1 MSLSKEKREAAKY
14 YLLEQI
20 ASGNPSY
27 VQKTADVF
35 EITRAAVYGYLRE
48 MEKQEIVRKSGKRY
62 ALNEEV
68 YQFAYAR
75 TKELEETEIY
85 VKDIQGILLGLD
97 DNIQSIWEYAIS
109 EMLNN
114 AIDHST
120 AKKIHIVVSK
130 TYLYTTVSIWDDGI
144 GIFEKIKGYYHYD
157 SLDTAIMELFK
168 GKLTTDTENHSG
180 EGIFFTSRVM
190 DVFGAFSDGKLFS
203 HNNYSDVIKSFNEE
217 KTPAKGTLI
226 FMRLSNFSKKVLRD
240 IFDAYADVDGGF
252 TKTSIPLNH
261 IYPNGYPISR
271 SQAKRLTH
279 RFDDFE
285 EIELDFQGI
294 RDVGQGFAH
303 EIFVVFQKKH
313 PEIKITATNASK
325 AVEKMLHH
333 VLAT

>member
-1 MSLSKEKREAAKY
+1 MSLSKDKREAAKY

-20 ASGNPSY
+20 MSGNSSY
-27 VQKTADVF
+27 VQKTSETF
-35 EITRAAVYGYLRE
+35 EITRAAVYGYLRD
-48 MEKQEIVRKSGKRY
+48 MEKKGIVKKNGKQY
-62 ALNEEV
+62 VLNEEV
-68 YQFAYAR
+68 HKFNYVR
-75 TKELEETEIY
+75 TNEMEESEIY
-85 VKDIQGILLGLD
+85 VKDLQRFLLELD

-114 AIDHST
+114 AIDHSMADLILIT
-120 AKKIHIVVSK
+120 ISK
-130 TYLYTTVSIWDDGI
+130 SYLYTTVSIYDNGI
-144 GIFEKIKGYYHYD
+144 GIFKKIKEYYHYD

-203 HNNYSDVIKSFNEE
+203 HNNYSDVVKSIDSD
-217 KTPAKGTLI
+217 KVPSKGTLI
-226 FMRLSNFSKKVLRD
+226 IMRLSNFSKKKLRD
-240 IFDAYADVDGGF
+240 IFDTYADVDGGF
-252 TKTSIPLNH
+252 TKTSIPLCH

-285 EIELDFQGI
+285 EIELDFEGI

-313 PEIKITATNASK
+313 PEVRLTAKNTNE
-325 AVEKMLHH
+325 AVSKMLHH
-333 VLAT
+333 VLNS